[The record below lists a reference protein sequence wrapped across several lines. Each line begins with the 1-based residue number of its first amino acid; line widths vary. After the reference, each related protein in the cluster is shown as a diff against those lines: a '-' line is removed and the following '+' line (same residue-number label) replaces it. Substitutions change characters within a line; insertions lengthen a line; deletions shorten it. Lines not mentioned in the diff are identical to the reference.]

1 MNSMVEL
8 THPISQASFLILL
21 SEAVNSAGLRQGW
34 VVPHLVAHLGPDG
47 IPHLLRPL
55 LLSLRH
61 TPVGGHG
68 PTKEGGVV
76 AAASVGWG

>member
-1 MNSMVEL
+1 MVEL

-55 LLSLRH
+55 LFSLWNNS
-61 TPVGGHG
+61 VGGHD

-76 AAASVGWG
+76 PAAVVGW